1 MPEHHASGIFLK
13 TQEETGLFKKP
24 SVSTLIA
31 ISILLGPSFQSHAD
45 DASLEKRVTE
55 LEKRVAKLQQMLDEK
70 FADERWRDGV
80 LWSRL
85 KPGMSYDD
93 VRKLLG
99 KPARVEEAIFTTW
112 YYHKT
117 SKLHSHVWFDEG
129 KLLGWEGLEPEHK
142 PAPRLRP

>member
-1 MPEHHASGIFLK
+1 MAKRSRGGILI
-13 TQEETGLFKKP
+13 GLF
-24 SVSTLIA
+24 VLLICSQQA
-31 ISILLGPSFQSHAD
+31 QAES
-45 DASLEKRVTE
+45 ASLEQ
-55 LEKRVAKLQQMLDEK
+55 RVADLEIQVQKLQQLLDEK
-70 FADERWRDGV
+70 FADDRWRDGI

-85 KPGMSYDD
+85 RPGMSEDD

-112 YYHKT
+112 YYHKS

-129 KLLGWEGLEPEHK
+129 KLLGWEGLEPEHR

>member
-1 MPEHHASGIFLK
+1 MPMISRDGA
-13 TQEETGLFKKP
+13 
-24 SVSTLIA
+24 LIA
-31 ISILLGPSFQSHAD
+31 LSAMLFFSLPATAGQASPDDISAD
-45 DASLEKRVTE
+45 VSSLQQQVTE
-55 LEKRVAKLQQMLDEK
+55 LKSRVEKLEKLLDEK
-70 FADERWRDGV
+70 FADDRWRDSI

-85 KPGMSYDD
+85 KPGMGYED

-129 KLLGWEGLEPEHK
+129 KVLGWEGLEPKHR

>member
-1 MPEHHASGIFLK
+1 MSKFSWIGAWAAMSLLVG
-13 TQEETGLFKKP
+13 
-24 SVSTLIA
+24 VSA
-31 ISILLGPSFQSHAD
+31 NSQAGEP
-45 DASLEKRVTE
+45 SLEQRVAE
-55 LEKRVAKLQQMLDEK
+55 LEKHVAKLQQLLDEK
-70 FADERWRDGV
+70 FADDRWRDGI

-85 KPGMSYDD
+85 RPGMSYDD

-112 YYHKT
+112 YYHKS

-129 KLLGWEGLEPEHK
+129 ELLGWEGLEPAHR